1 MDYRA
6 LFGLAGLLT
15 CGAAF
20 ATEYLEKVESPV
32 VEVPG
37 VSAHDLA
44 VRARLCVSQ
53 QVTNRAVVL
62 RDESRSAPM
71 APVVTQGQG
80 DTTAVA
86 GGDVLRTVDLD
97 AGLIIAQSRITIGS
111 LMAAVI
117 ESTITVEARDGRFK
131 ITQTG
136 IQRAFVNS
144 GLAPTTGFKPVIE
157 QWGSGADKVKKALED
172 QSAKIGECV
181 ATAEGSDW

>member
-1 MDYRA
+1 MRYRT
-6 LFGLAGLLT
+6 LIGLAGLLT
-15 CGAAF
+15 SGTGVAA
-20 ATEYLEKVESPV
+20 EYLEKIESPV
-32 VEVPG
+32 MEVPG
-37 VSAHDLA
+37 VSSHDLA

-111 LMAAVI
+111 LMPAVI

-144 GLAPTTGFKPVIE
+144 GIAPTAGFKPVFD
-157 QWGSGADKVKKALED
+157 QWGAGADKVKKALEE
-172 QSAKIGECV
+172 QSAKIGDCV
-181 ATAEGSDW
+181 ASPTNADW